1 MLDNGAEQAKR
12 GNMAQMNKNLLILG
26 AGQYGQV
33 AKEIAD
39 ESEMF
44 ETIVLLYDFSAD
56 VSYKSRVTECSFAF
70 VAVAEMTERLRLTG
84 ILEECGYTIAT
95 LISPKSYI
103 SKTAKVGK
111 GVMVEPFA
119 AINCG
124 AVINVCC
131 YIGANATID
140 CGSEVGR
147 GSTICCGATVV
158 DNTYVEPK
166 TEVKHGQICYGN
178 KLAKKTPEGNNYC
191 FEDGM

>member
-1 MLDNGAEQAKR
+1 MLDNGTEQAKR
-12 GNMAQMNKNLLILG
+12 RNMAQMNKNLLILG

-33 AKEIAD
+33 AKEIA
-39 ESEMF
+39 EKTGKF
-44 ETIVLLYDFSAD
+44 NTIVLLDDFSAD
-56 VSYKSRVTECSFAF
+56 VSYKSRVTEYSFAF
-70 VAVAEMTERLRLTG
+70 VAVADMTERLKLTL

-95 LISPKSYI
+95 LISPKSYV

-111 GVMVEPFA
+111 DVMIEPFA
-119 AINCG
+119 AVNSG
-124 AVINVCC
+124 AVINDCC

-158 DNTYVEPK
+158 DNAYVEPK

-178 KLAKKTPEGNNYC
+178 KLAKKMPEGNNYC

>member
-1 MLDNGAEQAKR
+1 MDS
-12 GNMAQMNKNLLILG
+12 
-26 AGQYGQV
+26 V
-33 AKEIAD
+33 AD
-39 ESEMF
+39 
-44 ETIVLLYDFSAD
+44 
-56 VSYKSRVTECSFAF
+56 
-70 VAVAEMTERLRLTG
+70 MTERLRLTD

-103 SKTAKVGK
+103 NKTAKVEK
-111 GVMVEPFA
+111 GVMIEPFA
-119 AINCG
+119 AVNSG
-124 AVINVCC
+124 AVINDCC

-140 CGSEVGR
+140 CGSVVDK

-166 TEVKHGQICYGN
+166 TEVKHGQICCGN